1 MSKNDQDDEKTLAA
15 LQLALVRYQQY
26 AIETGDRALVIFE
39 GRDAAGKD
47 GTIKRVIEHLS
58 IRATH
63 MVALPKPTDRERSQ
77 WYFQRYV
84 EHLPSAGDLTIL
96 NRSWYNRGGVEPV
109 MEFCTPEQHKQ
120 FLSDAPAFEDMLVDS
135 GIKLVKLW
143 LDISKPEQ
151 ARRLEERRTDPLK
164 ILKTSPLDAEAQKRW
179 DAYGAARDEMLTATH
194 KLLTPWVCIRGD
206 KKEPARLNI
215 MRHLV
220 KTLAPPDIAKTV
232 DAPDPKILFP
242 FEVAAIVDGRLER

>member
-135 GIKLVKLW
+135 GIKLV
-143 LDISKPEQ
+143 
-151 ARRLEERRTDPLK
+151 
-164 ILKTSPLDAEAQKRW
+164 
-179 DAYGAARDEMLTATH
+179 
-194 KLLTPWVCIRGD
+194 
-206 KKEPARLNI
+206 
-215 MRHLV
+215 
-220 KTLAPPDIAKTV
+220 
-232 DAPDPKILFP
+232 
-242 FEVAAIVDGRLER
+242 

>member
-1 MSKNDQDDEKTLAA
+1 MFKNDQDDEKNLAA
-15 LQLALVRYQQY
+15 LQLALVRYQQH
-26 AIETGDRALVIFE
+26 AIEIGDRALVIFE

-109 MEFCTPEQHKQ
+109 MGFCTPEQHKQ

-151 ARRLEERRTDPLK
+151 AKRLEERRTDPLK
-164 ILKTSPLDAEAQKRW
+164 ILKTSPLDAEAEKRW

-194 KLLTPWVCIRGD
+194 KPLTPWVCIRGD

-220 KTLAPPDIAKTV
+220 KTLAPPEIAKTV
-232 DAPDPKILFP
+232 DAPDPKVLFP
-242 FEVAAIVDGRLER
+242 FEVAAIVDGRLAR